1 MISCTFFQSAKGA
14 AGYLTKEQNGT
25 QPDKARGEY
34 YADDQVRSEWGGEG
48 AAIAGYE
55 IGGSVSATD
64 LHKVLS
70 GQFREPANNNAERQL
85 GRIDAEGKIDHR
97 AGMDFTFS
105 APKSISIAAEI
116 YDNVGIRAAHEA
128 AVQAALNYLESNC
141 AWTRVNGQKVQTQ
154 NLVYA
159 KFEHSLTRE
168 LDPSTHTHVA
178 IANVTYHAG
187 KAYSLSNEA
196 LLTHRMTADRIYKN
210 ELAAELQMRGYQ
222 IEFDKFGIPELAGIT
237 NEQRA
242 EFSERS
248 KQIDAYLVSKGI
260 NPDTATSKQREIAC
274 LETRAGKNAPESS
287 AQQRAQWLERAE
299 RINMKEPLPHHS
311 REQAYSVNAGKEAL
325 SASIS
330 HLSERE
336 AAFNL
341 KEVYT
346 YAAKFS
352 EGRAT
357 YSQIRAAVI
366 KAERSGELI
375 RRADG
380 EFTTLA
386 AAASEQALAAR
397 LEAGK
402 GAHQAVMTAQAFD
415 KALAS
420 FERSKGFNLTEEQRA
435 AASMILTGKDV
446 HAGVQGL
453 AGTGKTTMLEFVR
466 EAAESQGWTVTGFS
480 NGANQAQKMEQESG
494 IKTTTTASH
503 LLSEAKVQ
511 RDQQRAAE
519 ALATFEAGIKPN
531 LTKLE
536 EQVAQGEAVKEY
548 DSAGNAY
555 IIDKAGNTHALA
567 LHAASNSTSSRNINH
582 LGLTQSKYLIV
593 KSKGL
598 AGIVGMTTVVKTG
611 GSLKNEAAG
620 AIKDGIKS
628 HNFAARL
635 AKSVISR
642 AEGWKQAGML
652 ESTATRIKIALENR
666 AQHSQALA
674 DLKQQAEIKPMRELR
689 IMDEASMSGQKEF
702 ANVAQ
707 TADNAGAKQI
717 YLGDKLQHQSV
728 EAGTAFEQAQK
739 HMPVSNLE
747 QISRQKTEHAK
758 ATVKHILDNKHAE
771 AIQSLPAHEIRR
783 TQIRARIEYQNK
795 HRISDTIAK
804 AERINNARIAKTK
817 TTEKLTDREKSTLR
831 SYKDDLKQ
839 AAQKDNAAVIKD
851 LAKDYAALSPNER
864 AETIVITATNADRAS
879 INNEIR
885 DNLKAAGEI
894 KDSRAVLV
902 LESKSMTTAEANRAA
917 NYAPGDIVK
926 FSKDYKNLGMK
937 RGGTLTVLKTDHRAN
952 TVTAMTTD
960 GRTITYQPDRQ
971 KAQAYTPKTRE
982 FGVGDKIKFME
993 NNRDFDLK
1001 NGQGATIERINGA
1014 SLTVSLDNG
1023 RTKTIDMQKYQHLD
1037 HGYASTSQAA
1047 QGQTVNRT
1055 WIHHNTEA
1063 GKHGQREAYVNA
1075 TRARMSTKLYT
1086 QDKAKAAE
1094 QAGVRI
1100 DKTFAMPDVGISP
1113 AKPQPTAE
1121 MKQAEPDKTRSRDND
1136 YGL

>member
-1 MISCTFFQSAKGA
+1 
-14 AGYLTKEQNGT
+14 
-25 QPDKARGEY
+25 
-34 YADDQVRSEWGGEG
+34 
-48 AAIAGYE
+48 
-55 IGGSVSATD
+55 
-64 LHKVLS
+64 
-70 GQFREPANNNAERQL
+70 
-85 GRIDAEGKIDHR
+85 
-97 AGMDFTFS
+97 MDFTFS

-116 YDNVGIRAAHEA
+116 YDSAGVRAAHEA
-128 AVQAALNYLESNC
+128 AVQAAMNYLESNC

-187 KAYSLSNEA
+187 NAYSLSNEA
-196 LLTHRMTADRIYKN
+196 LLTHRMTADQIYKN
-210 ELAAELQMRGYQ
+210 ELAAELQIRGHQ
-222 IEFDKFGIPELAGIT
+222 IEFDKFGNPELAGIT
-237 NEQRA
+237 TEQRA

-299 RINMKEPLPHHS
+299 RINMKEPMPHHS
-311 REQAYSVNAGKEAL
+311 REQSYSLKAGDEAF
-325 SASIS
+325 ASSIK
-330 HLSERE
+330 HLGERE
-336 AAFNL
+336 AAFSL

-346 YAAKFS
+346 QAAKFS

-380 EFTTLA
+380 KYTTLA
-386 AAASEQALAAR
+386 ATVSEQTLAAR

-402 GAHQAVMTAQAFD
+402 GAHQAVMTEQAFD

-435 AASMILTGKDV
+435 AASMILTGKDA

-494 IKTTTTASH
+494 IKTTTTSSH
-503 LLSEAKVQ
+503 LLSEAKAQ
-511 RDQQRAAE
+511 RDQQRAAD

-536 EQVAQGEAVKEY
+536 EQVSQGEAVKEY

-555 IIDKAGNTHALA
+555 IIDKVGNTHALA
-567 LHAASNSTSSRNINH
+567 LHVAKNSTTSRNINH
-582 LGLTQSKYLIV
+582 LGLTQSKYQIV

-598 AGIVGMTTVVKTG
+598 AGIVGMTTVIKTG

-635 AKSVISR
+635 AKGIISR

-652 ESTATRIKIALENR
+652 ESTAARIKIALENR

-674 DLKQQAEIKPMRELR
+674 DLKQQAEIKPIRELR

-702 ANVAQ
+702 ASVAQ

-739 HMPVSNLE
+739 HMPISNLE

-758 ATVKHILDNKHAE
+758 ATVQHILDNKHAE

-783 TQIRARIEYQNK
+783 AQIRVRIEYQNK

-804 AERINNARIAKTK
+804 AERINNARVAKTK
-817 TTEKLTDREKSTLR
+817 TTEKLTDREKTSLR
-831 SYKDDLKQ
+831 SYKDELKQ
-839 AAQKDNAAVIKD
+839 AAQKDNIAVIKD
-851 LAKDYAALSPNER
+851 LAKDYAALSPKER
-864 AETIVITATNADRAS
+864 TETIVITGTNADRTS
-879 INNEIR
+879 INTEIR
-885 DNLKAAGEI
+885 ANLKAAGEI
-894 KDSRAVLV
+894 ADSRMMQV
-902 LESKSMTTAEANRAA
+902 LERRDMTAEEAKRAA
-917 NYAPGDIVK
+917 NYQQGDIVK
-926 FSKDYKNLGMK
+926 FSKDYKSLGLM
-937 RGGTLTVLKTDHRAN
+937 RGEQVTVLKTNTRTN
-952 TVTAMTTD
+952 TVTAVTSRGNTV
-960 GRTITYQPDRQ
+960 TYQPDRHQ
-971 KAQAYTPKTRE
+971 AQTYRGKERE
-982 FGVGDKIKFME
+982 LGIGDKIKFAE
-993 NNRDFDLK
+993 NNRDFDVK
-1001 NGQGATIERINGA
+1001 NGQAATIERMEGA
-1014 SLTVSLDNG
+1014 SLTVRLEDG
-1023 RTKTIDMQKYQHLD
+1023 KTQTIDMSKYPHID
-1037 HGYASTSQAA
+1037 YAYASTSQAA

-1055 WIHHNTEA
+1055 MIHHNTEA

-1075 TRARMSTKLYT
+1075 TRARMDTKIYT

-1100 DKTFAMPDVGISP
+1100 DKTFAMPDVTRTVLT
-1113 AKPQPTAE
+1113 PTAE
-1121 MKQAEPDKTRSRDND
+1121 AKQAEAKQAEAEKTRSLDKD